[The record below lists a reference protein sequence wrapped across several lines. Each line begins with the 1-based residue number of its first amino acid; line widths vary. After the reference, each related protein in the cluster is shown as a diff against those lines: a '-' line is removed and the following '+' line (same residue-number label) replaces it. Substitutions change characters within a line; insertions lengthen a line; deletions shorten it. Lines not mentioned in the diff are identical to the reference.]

1 MKGAGGIVHEII
13 MDNPGKVASK
23 IMVKFDG
30 IEKRQTI
37 ECIERKFNVLIPISK
52 VICLQFKCIFIIP

>member
-1 MKGAGGIVHEII
+1 MKGAGGTVHEII
-13 MDNPGKVASK
+13 MDNPRKVASK

-52 VICLQFKCIFIIP
+52 